1 MSKRLL
7 LLGGGHAHVHVLQA
21 CARERLR
28 NTELMLVTPQAE
40 QLYSGM
46 VPGLVAGHY
55 DAAQCSIPLA
65 PLAAAAGAQFIAASA
80 IGIDTAQRRVLLADG
95 RSADYDLLSLDTGAA
110 MDRDRLPGA
119 REHALF
125 VRPMAHFV
133 ALLPPLLALAAAR
146 PLNVVVLGAGAAG
159 VELAMALQVRLA
171 KASAAPG
178 SPGSSGSPGSRVT
191 LLTGGPEPVAGHPPG
206 VQRRVLR
213 ALAACNI
220 AVHREACIALE
231 ADAAVLAT
239 GARLACDVPLVVTG
253 AEAPAW
259 LRGSRLAL
267 DSQGFVL
274 TGPTLQSRSHAEVF
288 AVGDV
293 ATRDDAP
300 HPRSGVYAVRA
311 GPPLALNLRRWL
323 AGGVLQAHRPQTRA
337 LNLIACGDK
346 RAIAS
351 WGAWSAEG
359 RWVWRW
365 KDHIDR
371 AFVARY
377 APPPA
382 G

>member
-1 MSKRLL
+1 VSKRLL
-7 LLGGGHAHVHVLQA
+7 LLGGGHAHVHVLQDF
-21 CARERLR
+21 ARERPR
-28 NTELMLVTPQAE
+28 DTEVLLLTPQAE

-55 DAAQCSIPLA
+55 QAAQCSIPLA
-65 PLAAAAGAQFIAASA
+65 PLAAAAGARFTPGSA
-80 IGIDTAQRRVLLADG
+80 TAIDTAQRRVLLADG
-95 RSADYDLLSLDTGAA
+95 SSLGYDLLSLDTGGV

-133 ALLPPLLALAAAR
+133 SLLPPLLELASAR

-159 VELAMALQVRLA
+159 VELAMALQFRLLA
-171 KASAAPG
+171 GGAVA
-178 SPGSSGSPGSRVT
+178 GSSVT
-191 LLTGGPEPVAGHPPG
+191 LLTGGPEPVATHPLA

-213 ALAACNI
+213 ALAARGI
-220 AVHREACIALE
+220 AVNRVACIALE
-231 ADAAVLAT
+231 ADAAVLAN
-239 GARLACDVPLVVTG
+239 GLRLACDVPLVVTG

-267 DSQGFVL
+267 DAQGFVM
-274 TGPTLQSRSHAEVF
+274 TGPTLQSRSHDEVF

-311 GPPLALNLRRWL
+311 GPPLALNLRRAL
-323 AGGVLQAHRPQTRA
+323 AGGVLQPHQPQARA
-337 LNLIACGDK
+337 LNLIACGEK
-346 RAIAS
+346 TAIAS
-351 WGAWSAEG
+351 WGPWSAEG

-365 KDHIDR
+365 KDRIDR
-371 AFVARY
+371 AFIARY
-377 APPPA
+377 ALP